1 MIGVNREKVGMEGK
15 IADLPTA
22 AARGGGGGKGGGHP
36 SGGGGGGGGEKR
48 RCRPSWR
55 RGRAGRDISHSGHAL
70 TVRMS
75 LSVFYRRQQRSAK
88 ENDTMS
94 LTIAVVAV
102 LPIC

>member
-1 MIGVNREKVGMEGK
+1 MIGVNRKKVGMEGK
-15 IADLPTA
+15 KADLPTA
-22 AARGGGGGKGGGHP
+22 AARGGGGG
-36 SGGGGGGGGEKR
+36 GGGGKR
-48 RCRPSWR
+48 RCRTSWR